1 LLLVQLSY
9 DAILRALS
17 GAAACTSDSFVMC
30 CPHEAILAL
39 LEMNDTVAELGR
51 LRAMLESALP
61 HSRMLL

>member
-1 LLLVQLSY
+1 MC
-9 DAILRALS
+9 IS
-17 GAAACTSDSFVMC
+17 GAAACTGDSFVMC

-51 LRAMLESALP
+51 LRAVLESALL